1 MRVLSIVMFTLL
13 LVAIIAMGSRCNLNR
28 SELTNTDIPIECK
41 IVLELAYFQQKQ
53 PDKSAIVANI
63 QACKEAMR
71 FNRCAQ
77 YIENRTLWEACNGA
91 LK

>member
-1 MRVLSIVMFTLL
+1 MKLLSIGMTVLL
-13 LVAIIAMGSRCNLNR
+13 LTAIAVMGSRCNLDR
-28 SELTNTDIPIECK
+28 SQLITTDIPIECK
-41 IVLELAYFQQKQ
+41 IVLELAYYQQKQ

-71 FNRCAQ
+71 YDRCAK